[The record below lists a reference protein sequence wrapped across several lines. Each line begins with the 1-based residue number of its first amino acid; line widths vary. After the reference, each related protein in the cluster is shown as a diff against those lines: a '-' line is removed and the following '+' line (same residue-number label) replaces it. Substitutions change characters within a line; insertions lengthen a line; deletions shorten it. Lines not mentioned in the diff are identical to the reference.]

1 MGPVARPRLNLSLKL
16 SAVVVITIVASM
28 VLVDRLVISPD
39 RAAEKALLAVYTG
52 AALAGGL
59 AFGGALDLLVT
70 RPLISLLGQV
80 RRAAATSWDRPLKAP
95 RGGDEIEEL
104 GHALEDLRQTVVR
117 QRTALGELNS
127 ALEDR
132 VEQRTLELRQAQE
145 QLVQAEKLAGIGRLA
160 AGIAHEVN
168 NPTGIVISRAG
179 YLLSVADEEGLDP
192 DVIED
197 IQVIHDQAR
206 RVATIAGDLLKF
218 GRRSAMT
225 TERVDLAKVAELSA
239 SVLGPMAH
247 QRGVTLLVAAPEPCM
262 VPGNRDKLEQVVFN
276 LAKNAI
282 QATPAGGN
290 VSLEVGPRSLTVAD
304 TGSGIDPDDL
314 PRIFDPFFTTKAVGE
329 GTGLGLSVVYG
340 IVQEHGGHIAAES
353 TPGEGTRMV
362 VSFPEEDE
370 A

>member
-1 MGPVARPRLNLSLKL
+1 MARPRLNLSLKL

-28 VLVDRLVISPD
+28 ILVDQLVMSPD
-39 RAAEKALLAVYTG
+39 RGAQKALLAVYTG

-70 RPLISLLGQV
+70 RPLSSLLGQV

-117 QRTALGELNS
+117 HRTALAELNV

-132 VEQRTLELRQAQE
+132 VEQRTQELREAQE
-145 QLVQAEKLAGIGRLA
+145 QLVQAEKLASIGRMA

-192 DVIED
+192 DVIDD
-197 IQVIHDQAR
+197 IQVIEAQAR
-206 RVATIAGDLLKF
+206 RIASIAGDLLKF
-218 GRRSAMT
+218 GRRSPLT
-225 TERVDLAKVAELSA
+225 TESVDLAKVAALTA
-239 SVLGPMAH
+239 RVLGPTAH
-247 QRGVTLLVAAPEPCM
+247 QRGVQLEVRAPDRSPVA
-262 VPGNRDKLEQVVFN
+262 GNRDKLEQVVFN

-282 QATPAGGN
+282 QATSEGGI
-290 VSLEVGPRSLTVAD
+290 VTLEVAPRSLTVAD
-304 TGSGIDPDDL
+304 TGSGIAPEDL
-314 PRIFDPFFTTKAVGE
+314 PRVFDPFFTTKPVGE

-340 IVQEHGGHIAAES
+340 IVQEHGGHITPES
-353 TPGEGTRMV
+353 TLGEGTRFV
-362 VSFPEEDE
+362 VSFPEEDD